1 MKYAVFDVE
10 TPNQKND
17 RMSAI
22 GVAVVE
28 DGRITDEFY
37 TLVNPETYFN
47 SFNVALTGI
56 SSESVKDAP
65 SFPEVFEKIMPMLD
79 GAVLVAHNAPF
90 DMGVLAKCL
99 DFYGIRWK
107 PEVDYACTCSMARRA
122 FPELSSRKLNVLC
135 ELFGIALDHHN
146 AMSDARAA
154 AELLIRYERLGFSA
168 SGFSKTY
175 KFY

>member
-22 GVAVVE
+22 GVSVVE
-28 DGRITDEFY
+28 DGKITDEFY

-47 SFNVALTGI
+47 QFNVALTGI
-56 SSESVKDAP
+56 TPESVKNAP
-65 SFPEVFEKIMPMLD
+65 TFPEVFERIKPLLE
-79 GAVLVAHNAPF
+79 GAVLVAHNASF

-99 DFYGIRWK
+99 AFYGIRWK
-107 PEVDYACTCSMARRA
+107 PELTYACTCSMARRV

-135 ELFGIALDHHN
+135 ELLGIALDHHN
-146 AMSDARAA
+146 AMSDAHAA
-154 AELLIRYERLGFSA
+154 AELLIRYERLGFEA
-168 SGFSKTY
+168 SCFSKTY